1 MSKIL
6 VIDDD
11 NDIIVLLKRFLTKHG
26 YEVETAFTGA
36 QGEKLIE
43 SFKPDL
49 VMCDYR
55 LDDMDGGT
63 LLGKIK
69 ELNPSLPVI
78 IITGYSD
85 LRTAVKVVRMG
96 AFDYITK
103 PFIPDEILYII
114 NQALTTQG
122 EPGVSAETRVAKTK
136 NSAYSYLFSNSAHSK
151 YLQNQISLVA
161 PTDYSVIIYGES
173 GLVKRVLPGLS
184 MIKASE
190 AENHSWPWTAAPYRK
205 TWRAVSSLAM
215 KRARLPVRL
224 AKR

>member
-26 YEVETAFTGA
+26 YEVETAFTGV

-63 LLGKIK
+63 LLTKIK
-69 ELNPSLPVI
+69 EMNPALPVI

-103 PFIPDEILYII
+103 PFIPDEILFII
-114 NQALTTQG
+114 SQALAQKDS
-122 EPGVSAETRVAKTK
+122 PDAAVAKVSKAK
-136 NSAYSYLFSNSAHSK
+136 NGNSNAYLFSNSPHSK
-151 YLQNQISLVA
+151 YLQGQIALVA
-161 PTDYSVIIYGES
+161 PTDYSVVIYGES
-173 GLVKRVLPGLS
+173 GAGK
-184 MIKASE
+184 E
-190 AENHSWPWTAAPYRK
+190 
-205 TWRAVSSLAM
+205 
-215 KRARLPVRL
+215 
-224 AKR
+224 